1 MPRAI
6 DPVAI
11 TKISIDSA
19 LVAEANALD
28 VNVSRAA
35 EEGIAQAMEKARQWK
50 LEKREAI
57 EAMNRYVEEYG
68 LPLAKYRQF

>member
-19 LVAEANALD
+19 LVAEANALG

-50 LEKREAI
+50 LENREAI
-57 EAMNRYVEEYG
+57 EAMNRYVEEHG

>member
-6 DPVAI
+6 DPAA
-11 TKISIDSA
+11 TMKISIDLT
-19 LVAEANALD
+19 LVAEANALG

-50 LEKREAI
+50 LENREAI
-57 EAMNRYVEEYG
+57 EAMNRYVEEHG
-68 LPLAKYRQF
+68 LPLAKYRQL

>member
-19 LVAEANALD
+19 LVAEANALG
-28 VNVSRAA
+28 VNASRAV

-50 LEKREAI
+50 LENREAI
-57 EAMNRYVEEYG
+57 EAMNRYVEEHG